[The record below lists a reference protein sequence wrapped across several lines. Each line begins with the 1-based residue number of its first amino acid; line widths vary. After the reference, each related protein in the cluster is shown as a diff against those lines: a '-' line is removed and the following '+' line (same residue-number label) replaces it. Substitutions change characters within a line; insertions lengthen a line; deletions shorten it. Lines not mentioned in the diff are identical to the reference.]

1 MKKIILISII
11 FSCFICCH
19 HEKAKLEVIVYLKD
33 MYGNPIANRWTYLS
47 GYLSARDS
55 LQTDKD
61 GRVAYNTI
69 WSLYNDSGDIDWSLA
84 PKKDK
89 KYTPVNFVF
98 PTRMS
103 EKEISITDTIKMDTL
118 KNIKIRL
125 KSLRN
130 DLVEY
135 SILFGRSGYKPGYN
149 NGMNGENYQPRI
161 FNVQYL
167 LYFPQ
172 LPAPPVHNSLKVDYG
187 IDFGKYRSAKLPSQD
202 TVINIKAYSKAAFSI
217 VIRPYYV
224 GNLLLPD
231 KELIV
236 KENQDRNGT
245 ILFEY

>member
-11 FSCFICCH
+11 FACFICCNH
-19 HEKAKLEVIVYLKD
+19 QKAKLEVIVYLKD

-69 WSLYNDSGDIDWSLA
+69 WFLYNDSGDIDWSLA

-130 DLVEY
+130 DLTKY
-135 SILFGRSGYKPGYN
+135 SIGIGRSG
-149 NGMNGENYQPRI
+149 
-161 FNVQYL
+161 
-167 LYFPQ
+167 
-172 LPAPPVHNSLKVDYG
+172 
-187 IDFGKYRSAKLPSQD
+187 
-202 TVINIKAYSKAAFSI
+202 
-217 VIRPYYV
+217 
-224 GNLLLPD
+224 
-231 KELIV
+231 
-236 KENQDRNGT
+236 
-245 ILFEY
+245 